1 MARYLFVALSVAT
14 FFTTTPLWAA
24 QELDAKE
31 MAFLQEA
38 AQGQLAEIA
47 LGKLALKKASHKKVR
62 DFGAEI
68 IEDHQSASQE
78 LKELSAEEGIYLP
91 VQLDDKHKTQQ
102 QRLSHLS
109 GKEFEEAFIA
119 YLLNIH
125 RKDLKEFEKNA
136 AMSQNPK
143 VRQWVETMLP
153 ILVVH
158 LKKAERVSD
167 VLGLDP
173 AK

>member
-1 MARYLFVALSVAT
+1 V
-14 FFTTTPLWAA
+14 
-24 QELDAKE
+24 KE
-31 MAFLQEA
+31 
-38 AQGQLAEIA
+38 
-47 LGKLALKKASHKKVR
+47 
-62 DFGAEI
+62 FGAEI
-68 IEDHQSASQE
+68 IEDHQYASQE

-109 GKEFEEAFIA
+109 GKEFDEAFIA
-119 YLLNIH
+119 YLLNNH

-143 VRQWVETMLP
+143 VRHWAETTLP

-167 VLGLDP
+167 VLGFDQ